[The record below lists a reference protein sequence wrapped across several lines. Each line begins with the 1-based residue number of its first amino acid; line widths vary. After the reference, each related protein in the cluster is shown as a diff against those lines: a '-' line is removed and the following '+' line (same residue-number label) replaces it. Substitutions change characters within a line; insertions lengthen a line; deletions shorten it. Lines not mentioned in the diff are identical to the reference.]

1 MEQITKHYSSYATWR
16 GVTRRFN
23 RDSRKMAAE
32 GWHLQSQSSSYKA
45 WGFAKHNIVA
55 TYTRGEVFPMQS
67 NDQPPADPPSQPS
80 SYPVYPAPPPP
91 PQPSRRPGRATRF
104 QSWYREQPLFMK
116 VLVWIGV
123 LFVAAA
129 AITGVVQGIQE
140 SFAPTSTPTSSQATS
155 APTPTP
161 TSSRATSTPTQVPT
175 PKPTAKPAPSF
186 AHFGDGTFVVGK
198 DIKPGTYRTRTGSPG
213 CYFARLSGFGGTV
226 GDIISNANTDNP
238 AIVTIA
244 ASDKGFQSTNC
255 GTWTKDLSAITTSK
269 TSFSD
274 GMYIIGPDIEPGT
287 YKSGGQQGCYYAR
300 LSGFGGTVDD
310 IISNANTDTAAIV
323 TISASDK
330 GFQSDSC
337 GTWTR

>member
-1 MEQITKHYSSYATWR
+1 
-16 GVTRRFN
+16 
-23 RDSRKMAAE
+23 
-32 GWHLQSQSSSYKA
+32 
-45 WGFAKHNIVA
+45 
-55 TYTRGEVFPMQS
+55 
-67 NDQPPADPPSQPS
+67 
-80 SYPVYPAPPPP
+80 
-91 PQPSRRPGRATRF
+91 
-104 QSWYREQPLFMK
+104 MK

-198 DIKPGTYRTRTGSPG
+198 DIKPGTY
-213 CYFARLSGFGGTV
+213 
-226 GDIISNANTDNP
+226 
-238 AIVTIA
+238 
-244 ASDKGFQSTNC
+244 
-255 GTWTKDLSAITTSK
+255 
-269 TSFSD
+269 
-274 GMYIIGPDIEPGT
+274 
-287 YKSGGQQGCYYAR
+287 KSGGQQGCYYAR